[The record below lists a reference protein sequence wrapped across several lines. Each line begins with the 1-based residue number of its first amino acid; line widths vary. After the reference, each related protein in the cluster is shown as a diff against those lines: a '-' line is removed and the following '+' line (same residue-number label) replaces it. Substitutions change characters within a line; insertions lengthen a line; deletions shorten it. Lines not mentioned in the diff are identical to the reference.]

1 MSIFKNLFTCS
12 CIELTTGMK
21 CIRDEVNKIQSDMN
35 ILFVVKTE
43 TYSEIRSLEDK
54 LNNHFALL
62 TNKIDNVIMILNTTN
77 SDLKLK
83 CDKKIISESN

>member
-12 CIELTTGMK
+12 CIEDKQEKELTTGMK

-83 CDKKIISESN
+83 CV